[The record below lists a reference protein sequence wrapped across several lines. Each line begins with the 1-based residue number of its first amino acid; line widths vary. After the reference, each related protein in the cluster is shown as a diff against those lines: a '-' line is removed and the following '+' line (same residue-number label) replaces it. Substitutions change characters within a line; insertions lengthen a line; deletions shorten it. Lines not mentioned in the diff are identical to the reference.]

1 MTYDEFKKKMIE
13 LERAC
18 SIAWREND
26 METTEDIERSM
37 LKLKKEHSEFKKRLM
52 KEIEESEM
60 MWEFGLK
67 YEVVFLK

>member
-13 LERAC
+13 LEKAC
-18 SIAWREND
+18 AIAWREND

-37 LKLKKEHSEFKKRLM
+37 LKLKKEHSKFKKRLM

-60 MWEFGLK
+60 M
-67 YEVVFLK
+67 

>member
-1 MTYDEFKKKMIE
+1 MKMTYDEFKKKMIE

-37 LKLKKEHSEFKKRLM
+37 LKLKKEHSKFKKRLM

-60 MWEFGLK
+60 M
-67 YEVVFLK
+67 

>member
-1 MTYDEFKKKMIE
+1 MIE

-26 METTEDIERSM
+26 METTEDIEHSM

-60 MWEFGLK
+60 M
-67 YEVVFLK
+67 